1 MNGTLTHSGL
11 RPGSLKLLGI
21 AGSFLL
27 LALIVGG
34 ALLYHFWPFTE
45 AAVRSNLSEAFSA
58 NVRIGSFHHK
68 YFPPGCIAENVAFQ
82 RDDDSAPLAEI
93 RRLTITSGL
102 GGLFRHHVSLFRA
115 EGMHVT
121 VAAKGLQQNQ
131 LRKQTTIDNFVA
143 DDAVLEILGKGS
155 QPSLRFV
162 FHNFWLNNLN
172 GPGITKFAAV
182 FENPLPAGLIRTCGQ
197 FGPWNSSDPS
207 ATAVSGDYSLENA
220 DLAVFHSI
228 AGPLSS
234 KGNFSGTF
242 KQLAVEGST
251 RIPEFVV
258 AKTGHGLPL
267 DTNFRATVDAIKG
280 DVTFNQV
287 AAHFGQDSI
296 TVKGTIARRDDGKR
310 SAILDLTCDP
320 GRIEDT
326 FYPFIKSSK
335 SPLAGKVAFQM
346 HVVLPS
352 GHEPF
357 LKRLQ
362 LDSEFRIQNARFTNS
377 RTQTR
382 ISRVSAPP
390 NQDETDTLADFQG
403 SVKLN
408 HGIAQFTNLSVHD
421 DGAAALLV
429 GNYDL
434 TDQKVN
440 LHGKLKTEASLTK
453 TTHGIKAVFAKA
465 IEPFFKKKPHET
477 VVPVHV
483 GGTYSH
489 PSFGLDLGS

>member
-1 MNGTLTHSGL
+1 
-11 RPGSLKLLGI
+11 
-21 AGSFLL
+21 
-27 LALIVGG
+27 
-34 ALLYHFWPFTE
+34 
-45 AAVRSNLSEAFSA
+45 
-58 NVRIGSFHHK
+58 
-68 YFPPGCIAENVAFQ
+68 
-82 RDDDSAPLAEI
+82 
-93 RRLTITSGL
+93 
-102 GGLFRHHVSLFRA
+102 
-115 EGMHVT
+115 
-121 VAAKGLQQNQ
+121 
-131 LRKQTTIDNFVA
+131 
-143 DDAVLEILGKGS
+143 
-155 QPSLRFV
+155 
-162 FHNFWLNNLN
+162 
-172 GPGITKFAAV
+172 
-182 FENPLPAGLIRTCGQ
+182 
-197 FGPWNSSDPS
+197 
-207 ATAVSGDYSLENA
+207 
-220 DLAVFHSI
+220 
-228 AGPLSS
+228 
-234 KGNFSGTF
+234 
-242 KQLAVEGST
+242 
-251 RIPEFVV
+251 
-258 AKTGHGLPL
+258 
-267 DTNFRATVDAIKG
+267 
-280 DVTFNQV
+280 
-287 AAHFGQDSI
+287 
-296 TVKGTIARRDDGKR
+296 
-310 SAILDLTCDP
+310 
-320 GRIEDT
+320 
-326 FYPFIKSSK
+326 
-335 SPLAGKVAFQM
+335 M

>member
-1 MNGTLTHSGL
+1 MNGTLAHFGL
-11 RPGSLKLLGI
+11 PRSLRLFAI
-21 AGSFLL
+21 AGSILL
-27 LALIVGG
+27 LASVTGLV
-34 ALLYHFWPFTE
+34 LLHHFWPFTE

-58 NVRIGSFHHK
+58 NVRFGSFRHK
-68 YFPPGCIAENVAFQ
+68 YFPPGCIAENVVFQ
-82 RDDDSAPLAEI
+82 RDEDGARLAEI
-93 RRLTITSGL
+93 KRLTITSGL

-115 EGMHVT
+115 EGMRVT
-121 VAAKGLQQNQ
+121 VTTKGLGQNQ
-131 LRKQTTIDNFVA
+131 LRKQTTIDKFVA
-143 DDAVLEILGKGS
+143 DDAVLEIPRKGS

-162 FHNFWLNNLN
+162 FHSFSLNNLN

-182 FENPLPAGLIRTCGQ
+182 FENPLPAGIIRTSGQ

-207 ATAVSGDYSLENA
+207 ATAVSGNYSLEHA

-228 AGPLSS
+228 AGLVSS
-234 KGNFSGTF
+234 KGDFSGTF
-242 KQLAVEGST
+242 KQLAVEGHTQTSKL
-251 RIPEFVV
+251 VV

-267 DTNFRATVDAIKG
+267 DTQFSATVNAIKG
-280 DVTFNQV
+280 DVTLSQI
-287 AAHFGQDSI
+287 AAHFGKDSV
-296 TVKGTIARRDDGKR
+296 TVKGSIARRDDGKR
-310 SAILDLTCDP
+310 SAILDLTCDR

-326 FYPFIKSSK
+326 FYPFIHSPK
-335 SPLAGKVAFQM
+335 SPLAGDVAFQM

-357 LKRLQ
+357 MNKLQ
-362 LDSEFRIQNARFTNS
+362 LESNFQIQNARFTNPKIE
-377 RTQTR
+377 T
-382 ISRVSAPP
+382 RVSLVSSPP
-390 NQDETDTLADFQG
+390 DRDETGTLADFHG
-403 SVKLN
+403 NVKLKN
-408 HGIAQFTNLSVHD
+408 GIAQFANLSVHD
-421 DGAAALLV
+421 DGAAALLT